1 MSSPQLSPE
10 QQEHLTRQIEA
21 IGHNRGPA
29 LIEHRDEIIERA
41 ARHHRLRAEVI
52 GIRVMFDMLRSDV
65 NGEYVLPA
73 PTNAYVAVGVGLV
86 AAITGFSIVAE
97 PFGAVLL
104 DAVVVS
110 FIIASLHG
118 EIEQY
123 VDWRVSR
130 DPSYAAVKREL
141 YGDRKA

>member
-52 GIRVMFDMLRSDV
+52 GIR
-65 NGEYVLPA
+65 A
-73 PTNAYVAVGVGLV
+73 
-86 AAITGFSIVAE
+86 VAE